1 MTEDYDTRKE
11 TEMTGATPTDVLDP
25 AATVAAPTPDYAAL
39 EADLAAA
46 LGPRGISSDPRQREK
61 ASVDGARMSP
71 IIAEQLP
78 LGVADLVAFPA
89 DAEQIAET
97 VRIAVAH
104 GAPVTPRGKG
114 TGNYGQAIPMPGGL
128 VLDTSRA
135 RAIIEVGDG
144 WITAEAGAPMA
155 TLELAARQHGQQLW
169 MYPSTVHSTLGG
181 FLSGGSGGTGSIA
194 HGSNHEGFVVALDVV
209 TPASEGALVHVEG
222 DDALGYVHTY
232 GTAGIIARATVR
244 LEPMNDW
251 RGLYASFEDFAGSM
265 SVLQRLAAL
274 SPTPRLVSAD
284 DPHVSAQLPPD
295 PAFPEG
301 RSSLRTIID
310 ASLLE
315 EASHII
321 TAAGGRNADVRE
333 GPQVSAAN
341 TVLSYNHPIEWL
353 QKSEPGVYFHV
364 EVGGDALI
372 DRHDEV
378 MAVYPGAHL
387 HIEATALRPIG
398 MLAGVYESPE
408 QVADGIAALTAL
420 GVGVH
425 SPHQWNVDFRLPETV
440 ALARSTDPRGLLN
453 PGKLNPDYAGPVKGS
468 IR

>member
-11 TEMTGATPTDVLDP
+11 TEMTGATSTDLLDP
-25 AATVAAPTPDYAAL
+25 AAFDAAVSPDYAAL
-39 EADLAAA
+39 ETA
-46 LGPRGISSDPRQREK
+46 LTAVLGARGVSSDPRQREK

-89 DAEQIAET
+89 DADQIAET

-104 GAPVTPRGKG
+104 GAAVTPRGKG

-135 RAIIEVGDG
+135 RAVVEVGDG

-155 TLELAARQHGQQLW
+155 ALELAARQQGQQLW

-209 TPASEGALVHVEG
+209 TPASAGELVHVEG
-222 DDALGYVHTY
+222 ENTLGFMHNY
-232 GTAGIIARATVR
+232 GTAGVIARATVR
-244 LEPMNDW
+244 LEPLRDW
-251 RGLYASFEDFAGSM
+251 RGLYASFDDFTGSM

-274 SPTPRLVSAD
+274 HPHPRLVSAD

-310 ASLLE
+310 ASLVD
-315 EASHII
+315 EATAII
-321 TAAGGRNADVRE
+321 TAAGGRIEDLRE
-333 GPQVSAAN
+333 GPQVSAAIS
-341 TVLSYNHPIEWL
+341 VLSYNHPIEWL

-364 EVGGDALI
+364 EVGGDALV

-387 HIEATALRPIG
+387 HIEATALKPIG

-408 QVADGIAALTAL
+408 QVADGIATLTAL

-440 ALARSTDPRGLLN
+440 ELARATDPYGHLN
-453 PGKLNPDYAGPVKGS
+453 PGKLNPDYAGPVKGA

>member
-1 MTEDYDTRKE
+1 
-11 TEMTGATPTDVLDP
+11 MTGATPTDMLEP
-25 AATVAAPTPDYAAL
+25 AARDVAAPPDYAAL
-39 EADLAAA
+39 EAALAAV
-46 LGPRGISSDPRQREK
+46 LGPRGVSSDPRQREK

-89 DAEQIAET
+89 DADQIAE
-97 VRIAVAH
+97 VVGIAVAH
-104 GAPVTPRGKG
+104 GAPLTPRGKG

-135 RAIIEVGDG
+135 RAVVEVGDG

-155 TLELAARQHGQQLW
+155 ALEQAARQHGQQLW

-181 FLSGGSGGTGSIA
+181 FIAGGSGGTGSIA

-209 TPASEGALVHVEG
+209 TPASGGEIVHVDG
-222 DDALGYVHTY
+222 DDALGYVHNY
-232 GTAGIIARATVR
+232 GTAGVIARATVR
-244 LEPMNDW
+244 LEPLRDW
-251 RGLYASFEDFAGSM
+251 RGLYASFDDFAGPL
-265 SVLQRLAAL
+265 SVLQRLGAL
-274 SPTPRLVSAD
+274 RPHPRLVSAD

-301 RSSLRTIID
+301 RSSLRTIVD
-310 ASLLE
+310 ATLVD
-315 EASHII
+315 EATDII
-321 TAAGGRNADVRE
+321 TAAGGRVEDVRE
-333 GPQVSAAN
+333 GPQVSTAIS
-341 TVLSYNHPIEWL
+341 VLSYNHPIEWL

-364 EVGGDALI
+364 EVGGAALI
-372 DRHDEV
+372 ERYDEV

-387 HIEATALRPIG
+387 HIEATATRPIG

-425 SPHQWNVDFRLPETV
+425 NPHQWNVDFRLPETV
-440 ALARSTDPRGLLN
+440 ELARTTDPHGLLN
-453 PGKLNPDYAGPVKGS
+453 PGKLNVAYGGPAKGA

>member
-1 MTEDYDTRKE
+1 
-11 TEMTGATPTDVLDP
+11 MTGATPTDMLEP
-25 AATVAAPTPDYAAL
+25 AARDVAAPPDYAAL
-39 EADLAAA
+39 EAALAAV
-46 LGPRGISSDPRQREK
+46 LGPRGVSSDPRQREK

-89 DAEQIAET
+89 DADQIAE
-97 VRIAVAH
+97 VVGIAVAH
-104 GAPVTPRGKG
+104 GAPLTPRGKG

-135 RAIIEVGDG
+135 RAVVEVGDG

-155 TLELAARQHGQQLW
+155 ALEQAARQHGQQLW

-181 FLSGGSGGTGSIA
+181 FIAGGSGGTGSIA

-209 TPASEGALVHVEG
+209 TPASGGEIVHVDG
-222 DDALGYVHTY
+222 DDALGYVHNY
-232 GTAGIIARATVR
+232 GTAGVIARATVR
-244 LEPMNDW
+244 LEPLRDW
-251 RGLYASFEDFAGSM
+251 RGLYASFDDFAGPL
-265 SVLQRLAAL
+265 SVLQRLGAL
-274 SPTPRLVSAD
+274 RPHPRLVSAD

-301 RSSLRTIID
+301 RSSLRTIVD
-310 ASLLE
+310 ATLVD
-315 EASHII
+315 EATDII
-321 TAAGGRNADVRE
+321 TAAGGRIEDVRE
-333 GPQVSAAN
+333 GPQVSTAIS
-341 TVLSYNHPIEWL
+341 VLSYNHPIEWL

-364 EVGGDALI
+364 EVGGAALI
-372 DRHDEV
+372 ERYDEV

-387 HIEATALRPIG
+387 HIEATATRPIG

-425 SPHQWNVDFRLPETV
+425 NPHQWIVDFRLPETV
-440 ALARSTDPRGLLN
+440 ELARTTDPHGLLN
-453 PGKLNPDYAGPVKGS
+453 PGKLNVAYGGPAKGAIGALS
-468 IR
+468 GGRCPVSF

>member
-1 MTEDYDTRKE
+1 
-11 TEMTGATPTDVLDP
+11 MTGATPTDVLDP
-25 AATVAAPTPDYAAL
+25 AATGAASAPDYAAL
-39 EADLAAA
+39 EAELATA
-46 LGPRGISSDPRQREK
+46 LGPRGVSSDPRQREK

-89 DAEQIAET
+89 DAAQIAET

-135 RAIIEVGDG
+135 RVVVEVGDG

-194 HGSNHEGFVVALDVV
+194 HGANHEGFVLALDVV
-209 TPASEGALVHVEG
+209 TPASDGRLVHVDG
-222 DDALGYVHTY
+222 DDALGYVHNY

-244 LEPMNDW
+244 LEPANDW

-310 ASLLE
+310 ASLVD
-315 EASHII
+315 EASRII
-321 TAAGGRNADVRE
+321 TDAGGRIEDVRE
-333 GPQVSAAN
+333 GPQVSAVIS
-341 TVLSYNHPIEWL
+341 VLSYNHPIEWL

>member
-1 MTEDYDTRKE
+1 
-11 TEMTGATPTDVLDP
+11 MTGATPTDILEP
-25 AATVAAPTPDYAAL
+25 AASDAAPGPDYAAL
-39 EADLAAA
+39 EAALAAA
-46 LGPRGISSDPRQREK
+46 LGPRGVSADPRQREK

-104 GAPVTPRGKG
+104 GASVTPRGKG

-135 RAIIEVGDG
+135 RAVVEVGDG

-155 TLELAARQHGQQLW
+155 TLELAARRHGQQLW

-194 HGSNHEGFVVALDVV
+194 HGSNHEGFVLALDVV
-209 TPASEGALVHVEG
+209 TPASEGALLHVEG
-222 DDALGYVHTY
+222 DDALGYVHNY

-244 LEPMNDW
+244 LEPANDW

-310 ASLLE
+310 ASLIA
-315 EASHII
+315 EASQII
-321 TAAGGRNADVRE
+321 TAAGGRVEDVRE
-333 GPQVSAAN
+333 GPQVSAAIS
-341 TVLSYNHPIEWL
+341 VLSYNHPIEWL

-378 MAVYPGAHL
+378 MAVYSGAHL
-387 HIEATALRPIG
+387 HIEASGLRPIG

-408 QVADGIAALTAL
+408 RVAAGIAALTDL

-425 SPHQWNVDFRLPETV
+425 SPHQWNVDFRLPETIE
-440 ALARSTDPRGLLN
+440 LARRTDPRGLLN
-453 PGKLNPDYAGPVKGS
+453 PGKLNPDYAGPVKGA